1 MDRNCD
7 KIAFDTANRNL
18 WDSILA
24 SVQQLAGKRGG
35 LVQIRAGG
43 RSLGSYPKRSASLR
57 TRLAEVKPDD
67 PAGQTFAEVVAANL
81 IEIACTE
88 GPGSVHAASEIA
100 DRLEG
105 RSRQSIEVA
114 DITAELRNKSDE
126 ELRFHLA
133 HGRWPTD
140 EELVLLRQSAEP
152 TEM

>member
-1 MDRNCD
+1 MDRNCE
-7 KIAFDTANRNL
+7 KIAFDTAKRTL
-18 WDSILA
+18 WDSIPA
-24 SVQQLAGKRGG
+24 SVQRLAGRRGG
-35 LVQIRAGG
+35 LVRSGREAEVSVLIRSEA
-43 RSLGSYPKRSASLR
+43 LR

-81 IEIACTE
+81 IEIACSE
-88 GPGSVHAASEIA
+88 GPGAVHAASEIA
-100 DRLEG
+100 DRHEG
-105 RSRQSIEVA
+105 RSRQSVEVA